1 VRLQEPDCPS
11 RPLCRAGHPA
21 AVLGESAPARS
32 VLPCLPNVVNKSNPY
47 VDGLRNTVI
56 SPGQV
61 TACAATNGQ
70 CASCSWSAAA
80 GRSLQSPDAPLDA
93 ARHGASD
100 GNGPQIEKPPIM
112 LQSDRVVRITTCT
125 QLNSGRSNAGF
136 NVFCVSPECSIT
148 EVNSV
153 ATPLPRLFEKY
164 NAISAL
170 LKRVSTLV
178 WGD

>member
-1 VRLQEPDCPS
+1 MSIAPSVPRWPPSSRVRRKRPRAVCSAVPAERSQQVE
-11 RPLCRAGHPA
+11 PLCRWA
-21 AVLGESAPARS
+21 A
-32 VLPCLPNVVNKSNPY
+32 
-47 VDGLRNTVI
+47 DTVI